1 MKVARIILDVDN
13 DLFCSSFIHLF
24 HIKNGF
30 LEAQLCPTKKKNS
43 LLKNNGKKVSMY
55 ICCLNIFSEQIWQLL
70 HYF

>member
-1 MKVARIILDVDN
+1 MKVVRIILDVDN
-13 DLFCSSFIHLF
+13 DIFCSSFIHLF

-43 LLKNNGKKVSMY
+43 LLKNNGKKSINVY
-55 ICCLNIFSEQIWQLL
+55 LLFECFSEQIWQLL